1 MPNQRKH
8 ELLNSTLD
16 NISELAPIELSVYH
30 PDPENVDAQIHKYSR
45 AQIHLFLRV
54 RFCLLDFN
62 IVESQITDG
71 TGDGGLDAYHI
82 DEEKKII
89 YLIQSKYK
97 TTPDGYLNSDVDWRE
112 FFKMELDRIV
122 RGEVGSISGNQYN
135 GKIQA
140 FQQKIRNIADIARWN
155 YILVYLGNVPSAI
168 TKENLLSISGGVCQD
183 AEVLH
188 GKDFYNKV
196 LVPYLKRD
204 FYNKE
209 DFSFEIYIN
218 QERTANRIRYSV
230 DLADGESAEVQ
241 LCFVPTME
249 IARMMSQY
257 RNSILQYNPRCYVGI
272 RNTGVNADI
281 KDSVSNTAHNEF
293 SLLNNGIT
301 VVCNEINY
309 NDNTAQRGRAS
320 ITVSNPQIVN
330 GGQTAF
336 TLAHLYENNTDRSI
350 FDNKEVLTKFIIILG
365 NRDDMIEKI
374 SDATNNQNPIRPR
387 DKASNDPQMV
397 RLQSEL
403 FDQFGILLERKQ
415 GEFYDSI
422 KENLIDK
429 KSVLDIVILMRLLLV
444 YRGNIARAR
453 SASEGILFRD
463 YSFTG
468 IEVSEIHKLI
478 QIYNQV
484 SNLERQ
490 GERDGNRRYQVDV
503 WGNGL
508 KYGQLAITYAIY
520 QLSSSDE
527 NLENCLNT
535 VRSRWLDFETTV
547 VNHEHNQNYYS
558 DGFDYANYYKGS
570 TIDRDLKDYISNTE
584 VQPVTVG

>member
-1 MPNQRKH
+1 MPHIIKH
-8 ELLNSTLD
+8 NLLKKTLD
-16 NISELAPIELSVYH
+16 GISATAPDQLTIYH
-30 PDPENVDAQIHKYSR
+30 PNENDQDAQIHKYSR

-54 RFCLLDFN
+54 RFGILDFGV
-62 IVESQITDG
+62 VENQITDG

-82 DEEKKII
+82 DEDKKTI

-97 TTPDGYLNSDVDWRE
+97 TTPEGYLNNDVDWRE

-122 RGEVGSISGNQYN
+122 RGEAGSISGNEYN
-135 GKIQA
+135 GKVKI
-140 FQQKIRNIADIARWN
+140 FQQKITNISDLGRWK
-155 YILVYLGNVPSAI
+155 YALAYLGNVPSTI
-168 TKENLLSISGGVCQD
+168 TKESLLSISGGVCQE

-188 GKDFYNKV
+188 GNDFYNQV
-196 LVPYLKRD
+196 LIPYLKRD

-218 QERTANRIRYSV
+218 QERSANRIRYSV

-241 LCFVPTME
+241 LCFVPTIE
-249 IARMMSQY
+249 IARLMSQY

-281 KDSVSNTAHNEF
+281 RDSVSKTDHNEF

-301 VVCNEINY
+301 VICNEVSY
-309 NDNTAQRGRAS
+309 NDNTAQRGKAS

-336 TLAHLYENNTDRSI
+336 TLAHLYENGSDHSI
-350 FDNKEVLTKFIIILG
+350 FDKKEVLTKFIIIVG
-365 NRDDMIEKI
+365 DRDEMIEKI

-387 DKASNDPQMV
+387 DKASNDLKMIK
-397 RLQSEL
+397 LQAEL
-403 FDQFGILLERKQ
+403 FEQYGVLLERKQ

-422 KENLIDK
+422 IEGLVNRMD
-429 KSVLDIVILMRLLLV
+429 VLDSVILMRLLLV
-444 YRGNIARAR
+444 SRGFVARAR
-453 SASEGILFRD
+453 SAGEGVLFRD
-463 YSFTG
+463 YSLDEIG
-468 IEVSEIHKLI
+468 ASEIYKLI

-484 SNLERQ
+484 SDFEQ
-490 GERDGNRRYQVDV
+490 PSERDGRKRYQMDV

-508 KYGQLAITYAIY
+508 RYGQWAITHVAY
-520 QLSSSDE
+520 QLWSSDE
-527 NLENCLNT
+527 NLDDCL
-535 VRSRWLDFETTV
+535 SRIKSQWLDFETTV
-547 VNHEHNQNYYS
+547 QNHEHNQDYFS

-570 TIDRDLKDYISNTE
+570 TVDRDLVNYISNFRD
-584 VQPVTVG
+584 

>member
-8 ELLNSTLD
+8 KLLNSTLD
-16 NISELAPIELSVYH
+16 NISESAPAELSIYH
-30 PDPENVDAQIHKYSR
+30 PDPENTDAQIHKYSR

-62 IVESQITDG
+62 LVESQITDG

-82 DEEKKII
+82 DEEKKVI

-122 RGEVGSISGNQYN
+122 RGEAGSISGSQYS
-135 GKIQA
+135 GKIQT
-140 FQQKIRNIADIARWN
+140 FQQKIRNITDIARWN
-155 YILVYLGNVPSAI
+155 YILIYLGNVPSAI

-188 GKDFYNKV
+188 GNDLYNYV
-196 LVPYLKRD
+196 LIPYLKRD

-218 QERTANRIRYSV
+218 QERTANRIGYSV

-241 LCFVPTME
+241 LCFVPTIE

-281 KDSVSNTAHNEF
+281 KDSVSNTDHNEF

-301 VVCNEINY
+301 IICNEINY

-350 FDNKEVLTKFIIILG
+350 FDNKEVLTKFIIIIG

-374 SDATNNQNPIRPR
+374 SDATNNQNPIKPR
-387 DKASNDPQMV
+387 DKASNDPEMI

-403 FDQFGILLERKQ
+403 FDQFGVLLERKQ
-415 GEFYDSI
+415 GEFFDSI

-429 KSVLDIVILMRLLLV
+429 KSVLDSVLLMRLLLV
-444 YRGNIARAR
+444 YRGSIARAR
-453 SASEGILFRD
+453 SASEGILFKD
-463 YSFTG
+463 YSFDG
-468 IEVSEIHKLI
+468 IEVGEIHKLI
-478 QIYNQV
+478 QIYNKV
-484 SNLERQ
+484 SNLEQQ
-490 GERDGNRRYQVDV
+490 GERDGNRRYQIGI

-520 QLSSSDE
+520 QLSISNPDIDV
-527 NLENCLNT
+527 CLSL
-535 VRSRWLDFETTV
+535 VQSRWSDFETTIA
-547 VNHEHNQNYYS
+547 NHEHNQNYFS

-570 TIDRDLKDYISNTE
+570 TIDQDLSDYISNL
-584 VQPVTVG
+584 

>member
-45 AQIHLFLRV
+45 TQIHLFLRV

-168 TKENLLSISGGVCQD
+168 TKENLLSISGGVCQG

-520 QLSSSDE
+520 QLSFSDE

-570 TIDRDLKDYISNTE
+570 TIDQDLKDYISNTE

>member
-1 MPNQRKH
+1 MSNQRKH

-16 NISELAPIELSVYH
+16 NISESAPAELSVYH
-30 PDPENVDAQIHKYSR
+30 PDAENLDAQIHKYSR

-62 IVESQITDG
+62 LVESQITDG

-82 DEEKKII
+82 DEEKKVI

-112 FFKMELDRIV
+112 FFRMELDRIV
-122 RGEVGSISGNQYN
+122 RGEVGSISGNQYS
-135 GKIQA
+135 GKIHA
-140 FQQKIRNIADIARWN
+140 FQQKIRNITDIARWN
-155 YILVYLGNVPSAI
+155 YILIYLGNVPSAI

-188 GKDFYNKV
+188 GNDLYNHV
-196 LVPYLKRD
+196 LIPYLKRD

-241 LCFVPTME
+241 LCFVPTIE

-281 KDSVSNTAHNEF
+281 KDSVSNTDHNEF

-301 VVCNEINY
+301 IICNEINY

-336 TLAHLYENNTDRSI
+336 TLAHLYENNADRSI
-350 FDNKEVLTKFIIILG
+350 FDNKEVLTKFIIIIG

-374 SDATNNQNPIRPR
+374 SDATNNQNPIKPR
-387 DKASNDPQMV
+387 DKASNDPEMIK
-397 RLQSEL
+397 LQAEL
-403 FDQFGILLERKQ
+403 FDQFGVLLERKQ
-415 GEFYDSI
+415 GEFFDSI

-429 KSVLDIVILMRLLLV
+429 KSVLDSVLLMRLLLV
-444 YRGNIARAR
+444 YRGSIARAR
-453 SASEGILFRD
+453 SASEGILFKD
-463 YSFTG
+463 YSFDG
-468 IEVSEIHKLI
+468 IEVGEIHKLI
-478 QIYNQV
+478 QIYNKV
-484 SNLERQ
+484 SNLEQQ
-490 GERDGNRRYQVDV
+490 GERDGNRRYQVDI

-520 QLSSSDE
+520 QLSISNPDIDA
-527 NLENCLNT
+527 CLGQ
-535 VRSRWLDFETTV
+535 VQSRWSDFETTIA
-547 VNHEHNQNYYS
+547 NHE
-558 DGFDYANYYKGS
+558 
-570 TIDRDLKDYISNTE
+570 T
-584 VQPVTVG
+584 